1 MDLNSALREEFDAL
15 KKSSAAHSIPHAQ
28 LQAAW
33 ARTMERALE
42 SLERKDEAIERYRE
56 KEEELERKIETLSEE
71 VGRWKEAMAEEEK
84 ECTLAVKKYRE
95 IQVKYQNIQD
105 VLEYAIESNP
115 NFRAQLCEPNE
126 RMRESQKTSYR
137 GEGPSP
143 LWKGIFDAKKPDL
156 LNKLLRTD
164 AREKDEYTGET
175 VKALGSNEIKF
186 LYRTHPD
193 SRNALKK
200 LKVPIPGRYIY
211 LQFPEECSAREWA
224 QSLYEEHEL
233 SLPGE
238 ESSGRFLDEVHEWI
252 QGDLGLL

>member
-71 VGRWKEAMAEEEK
+71 VGRWKEAMVEEEE
-84 ECTLAVKKYRE
+84 ECTLAAKKYRE
-95 IQVKYQNIQD
+95 IQD
-105 VLEYAIESNP
+105 VMEFARELYPA
-115 NFRAQLCEPNE
+115 FRWQFGRAKE
-126 RMRESQKTSYR
+126 RLRESQKTSYR

-156 LNKLLRTD
+156 LHKLLRTD
-164 AREKDEYTGET
+164 AREKDGYTGET
-175 VKALGSNEIKF
+175 VKAMGSNEIKF

-200 LKVPIPGRYIY
+200 LKVPIPGSYIY
-211 LQFPEECSAREWA
+211 IHFPRECSARKWA
-224 QSLYEEHEL
+224 RILYFDEINSLNPDYDSGGFLGDVFEHIL
-233 SLPGE
+233 
-238 ESSGRFLDEVHEWI
+238 
-252 QGDLGLL
+252 GDMGMI

>member
-71 VGRWKEAMAEEEK
+71 VGRWKEAMAEEEE

-95 IQVKYQNIQD
+95 IQD
-105 VLEYAIESNP
+105 LMEYAIDLYP
-115 NFRAQLCEPNE
+115 NFRAQFASSKE
-126 RMRESQKTSYR
+126 RLRESQKTSYR

-252 QGDLGLL
+252 QGDLGML

>member
-1 MDLNSALREEFDAL
+1 MDLNSALREEFAAL
-15 KKSSAAHSIPHAQ
+15 KSSGKSIPHAQ

-71 VGRWKEAMAEEEK
+71 VGRWKEAMAEEEE

-95 IQVKYQNIQD
+95 IQD
-105 VLEYAIESNP
+105 VMEYAIDLYP
-115 NFRAQLCEPNE
+115 NFRAQFASSKE
-126 RMRESQKTSYR
+126 RLRESQKTSYR